1 MTPLLLDSALVLA
14 HALTHLPQVLMDVP
28 APGGLEQGPEPEDVK
43 AGWTAFAI
51 FFGLCGVV
59 ALLCWSFVRQ
69 IAKAKRAK
77 DAGVYGDEPVT
88 ADERVDTAAADTPA
102 DRG

>member
-1 MTPLLLDSALVLA
+1 MGGVLTLLAPLASDLVHVVAAVGL
-14 HALTHLPQVLMDVP
+14 DVP
-28 APGGLEQGPEPEDVK
+28 APGGIEQGPEPEDVK

-69 IAKAKRAK
+69 IAKARKAR
-77 DAGVYGDEPVT
+77 DEGVYGDPVAGAEEQAPT
-88 ADERVDTAAADTPA
+88 AEDGRV
-102 DRG
+102 

>member
-1 MTPLLLDSALVLA
+1 MIALVNDLA
-14 HALTHLPQVLMDVP
+14 TVAWHVLADVP
-28 APGGLEQGPEPEDVK
+28 APGGVEQGPPPEDVK

-69 IAKAKRAK
+69 IAKTRRAR
-77 DAGVYGDEPVT
+77 DAGVFGDPPD
-88 ADERVDTAAADTPA
+88 AGDARDRTP
-102 DRG
+102 RGASSDQTS